1 MATTEWCWWHL
12 RTLVRGS
19 WRMNTNVGNS
29 QYIHTYIHTYMWPC
43 AYNIHNFYINALN
56 QNHILILYL
65 NIVSAILNSLSWW
78 KSGKAAQRL
87 PVVLWLRQ
95 GIGSWEVGFA
105 AFGDVRQIPKDGQ
118 QTIAVPFVD
127 VVLRAA
133 KHANIYKPTSA
144 SGTTKFCKI
153 QQS

>member
-1 MATTEWCWWHL
+1 MERQH
-12 RTLVRGS
+12 S
-19 WRMNTNVGNS
+19 DS
-29 QYIHTYIHTYMWPC
+29 Q
-43 AYNIHNFYINALN
+43 
-56 QNHILILYL
+56 
-65 NIVSAILNSLSWW
+65 LS
-78 KSGKAAQRL
+78 SGCGKALARGKL
-87 PVVLWLRQ
+87 VSPPL
-95 GIGSWEVGFA
+95 ETF
-105 AFGDVRQIPKDGQ
+105 VRYQKDGQ